1 MLIRISLIIA
11 IVAGLAV
18 GVVNFIQ
25 VKEIIDVTRK
35 ERDDNKT
42 SWDAETAAHNRTK
55 REFDA
60 TNKVLVATLDKLQT
74 TESERD
80 TALAE
85 AEKNRRQAADLTGKL
100 KATTQDRDDAR
111 AELAAWEALGLKVD
125 QIKTVIARLKS
136 SEEEVTAL
144 AAEKKMLSSKI
155 AKLENDLAYYRDPN
169 YQVPLPAN
177 LRGTVVV
184 SDPRWQFVVLNVG
197 EDDGVLERGELLINR
212 DGKLVAKVRVL
223 RVEKDRCI
231 ANVLSGWRLAEVV
244 EGDLAIP
251 AF

>member
-42 SWDAETAAHNRTK
+42 AWDAETAAHNQTK

-74 TESERD
+74 TTAELD
-80 TALAE
+80 TARTD
-85 AEKNRRQAADLTGKL
+85 AEKNRKLAADLNTKL
-100 KATTQDRDDAR
+100 KATTDDRDDAR
-111 AELAAWEALGLKVD
+111 RELAAWAALGLKVE
-125 QIKTVIARLKS
+125 QIKTVIADLKLS
-136 SEEEVTAL
+136 QEAVTAL
-144 AAEKKMLSSKI
+144 AEEKKMLSSKI
-155 AKLENDLAYYRDPN
+155 AKLENDLAYYRDPE
-169 YQVPLPAN
+169 YQVKLPAN

-184 SDPRWQFVVLNVG
+184 ADPKWEFVVLNVG
-197 EDDGVLERGELLINR
+197 EDQGVLERGELLVNR

-223 RVEKDRCI
+223 RVEKNRCI
-231 ANVLSGWRLAEVV
+231 ANVLSGWKLAEVV